1 MGEAIAGM
9 GVPIAVGEPT
19 TGLPVGCTA
28 PDKFNIGLK
37 ALHYRQR
44 RSLVVIQE
52 EVSSKSEMRD
62 KEEEVKKRRNG

>member
-28 PDKFNIGLK
+28 PDKFDIGLK
-37 ALHYRQR
+37 ATPLPTTGFLGGTDECLDPEGL
-44 RSLVVIQE
+44 S
-52 EVSSKSEMRD
+52 
-62 KEEEVKKRRNG
+62 